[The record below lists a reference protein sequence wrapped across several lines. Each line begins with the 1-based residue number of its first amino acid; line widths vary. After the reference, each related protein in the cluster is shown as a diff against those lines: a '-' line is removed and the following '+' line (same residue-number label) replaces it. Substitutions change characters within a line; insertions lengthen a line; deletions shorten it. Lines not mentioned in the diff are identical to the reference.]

1 MKRAASYLI
10 APLVCL
16 VVWWRVPILF
26 FRDDDFSWL
35 TLHKLPLAEALFSPF
50 AQGTIRVFSERLY
63 FILLYDLF
71 GFTAWPFRVAA
82 LGTWFVVL
90 ALMQWIGTQLTG
102 SRVAGILAAVLW
114 TVSLTL
120 ATPLG
125 WASAFNQVL
134 IAFVVLAAFAAHL
147 KGWHKLEAALYL
159 LGFGVLEI
167 IVMYPA
173 LVLLHTTTLSTQNRD
188 RKKADLLGAVWMS
201 VPAGIFTALHLFV
214 IPKTDSEVYRRIV
227 DSRLPATLWQYIQ
240 WTVGP
245 SQMEVRNAAR
255 IEQGLFATWIIAAA
269 LALFAI
275 IRLTKRD
282 LRPLLFIGWFL
293 LWLAPVLPL
302 PNHVSDYYLTVPG
315 IGLAWL
321 AGWALVSAWRS
332 TWFLRVPAV
341 AFALIYFAGS
351 VAEVDA
357 VTKWF
362 FNLTSKGRVLARGM
376 EATAAVYPGKAILLT
391 HVDPE
396 IFLHTAAGGVDRT
409 IGQENLWLAPDQ
421 DAVLDSNRL
430 PNLQRFRV
438 APDVLFEALKN
449 DQVRVL
455 EAEGSIARDI
465 TARYRAVRLASA
477 GLSK

>member
-16 VVWWRVPILF
+16 AVWWRVPFLF

-35 TLHKLPLAEALFSPF
+35 TLHKMPLAEALFSPF

-71 GFTAWPFRVAA
+71 GFSAWPFRVAA
-82 LGTWFVVL
+82 LGTWFIVL
-90 ALMQWIGTQLTG
+90 TLMQWIGTRLTG
-102 SRVAGILAAVLW
+102 SRAAGVLAAVLW

-134 IAFVVLAAFAAHL
+134 IAFVVLAAFAARL
-147 KGWHKLEAALYL
+147 KGWHKVEAALYL

-173 LVLLHTTTLSTQNRD
+173 LVLLHALTDSTARARWRD
-188 RKKADLLGAVWMS
+188 ALWMAA
-201 VPAGIFTALHLFV
+201 PAGIFTALHLWV
-214 IPKTDSEVYRRIV
+214 IPKTDAEVYRRIV
-227 DSRLPATLWQYIQ
+227 DSRLPATLWQYIE

-245 SQMEVRNAAR
+245 SQMQVRNAAR
-255 IEQGLFATWIIAAA
+255 IEQGLMATWIIATA

-275 IRLTKRD
+275 VRLTKRD
-282 LRPLLFIGWFL
+282 LRPLLFLGWFL

-302 PNHVSDYYLTVPG
+302 PNHISDYYLTVPG

-321 AGWALVSAWRS
+321 AGWALVAAWRS
-332 TWFLRVPAV
+332 NWIFRVPAT
-341 AFALIYFAGS
+341 ALALIYLAGS

-376 EATAAVYPGKAILLT
+376 EATAEAYPGKAILLT
-391 HVDPE
+391 RVDPE
-396 IFLHTAAGGVDRT
+396 IFLHTAAGGADRT
-409 IGQENLWLAPDQ
+409 IGLEKLWLAPDQ

-455 EAEGSIARDI
+455 EAEGPVARDI

-477 GLSK
+477 DLSK